1 MRVGLSAW
9 LVLGMWL
16 TGCGGWPYG
25 DPSALEGTRPLAAEL
40 ELEQPEPGPATCSQ
54 ERLPVALD
62 AETALGTAADV
73 VRWVEGF
80 HTGNLVWS
88 ANGNRTQITI
98 DVWDVR
104 AFSVSARR
112 RGNSN
117 NVSNSDVRCA
127 SYLELVV
134 QAELA
139 SGDGRIFHGSEL
151 TLRVYGGI
159 EAFATLY
166 IAWDVLGDAYRAPN
180 VTGRCFQGLHVKLL
194 LGDSGFS
201 GSLSHDFTQGH
212 CDTTSDVHVSAPAG
226 HWGPRWQSY

>member
-1 MRVGLSAW
+1 M
-9 LVLGMWL
+9 
-16 TGCGGWPYG
+16 
-25 DPSALEGTRPLAAEL
+25 
-40 ELEQPEPGPATCSQ
+40 LEQPEPGEATCSQ

-80 HTGNLVWS
+80 HTGSLVWS
-88 ANGNRTQITI
+88 GSGNRAQITI

-104 AFSVSARR
+104 AFLVNARSI
-112 RGNSN
+112 GG

-127 SYLELVV
+127 SYLELVT

-139 SGDGRIFHGSEL
+139 SSDGRIFHGSEL
-151 TLRVYGGI
+151 TLRVYGAV
-159 EAFATLY
+159 EAFGTLY
-166 IAWDVLGDAYRAPN
+166 IGWDVLGDVYRAPN
-180 VTGRCFQGLHVKLL
+180 VNGRCFQGLQVKLL

-201 GSLSHDFTQGH
+201 GSLSHDFTQGP
-212 CDTTSDVHVSAPAG
+212 CETTGDVHVPVLAG